1 MNPAFTDVARRLLRE
16 NAVMLSLP
24 ELCVKLRR
32 ILEDPEHSRKDIAA
46 VMRFD
51 SALTARLLR
60 VVNSPYF
67 GLPYRV
73 SSISQALGI
82 LGEQELQNLVLVTSL
97 MGLSKALDTRMDI
110 TLFWKTSVYTAVLAR
125 NLCLPEMHG
134 TREECFIA
142 GLLLNVGKLPLYCK
156 EPTLLAAVHAEMQ
169 QRSCDELAA
178 ERALSGTDHAH
189 VGALLA
195 AQWNFPLLLQ
205 EYIAS
210 HHEHDGPA
218 PLQLHGILRLAGY
231 FGDWHEQHQGQQL
244 SPNSRE
250 LLECPWSLAP
260 LGIAADRFWELLQRS
275 HAEYLEVHELFCGEL
290 H

>member
-1 MNPAFTDVARRLLRE
+1 MNQAHTEAARLLLRE

-46 VMRFD
+46 VLRYD
-51 SALTARLLR
+51 PALTARLLR
-60 VVNSPYF
+60 IVNSPYY

-73 SSISQALGI
+73 ASISQALGI
-82 LGEQELQNLVLVTSL
+82 LGEQELQNLVLATSL
-97 MGLSKALDTRMDI
+97 MSLSRALDTRMDI
-110 TLFWKTSVYTAVLAR
+110 TRFWKTSVYMAVLAR
-125 NLCLPEMHG
+125 NLCPTQLPG
-134 TREECFIA
+134 SREECFIA

-156 EPTLLAAVHAEMQ
+156 EPTLLAAVDGEMAK
-169 QRSCDELAA
+169 RGCDEQAA
-178 ERALSGTDHAH
+178 ERALTGTDHAL

-195 AQWNFPLLLQ
+195 ESWNFPAQLQ
-205 EYIAS
+205 DLIAS
-210 HHEHDGPA
+210 HHDYVIPPQQ
-218 PLQLHGILRLAGY
+218 PLHTIVRLAGY

-250 LLECPWSLAP
+250 LRECPWSLAP
-260 LGIAADRFWELLQRS
+260 LGIEAPQFWDSLQRS
-275 HAEYLEVHELFCGEL
+275 HGEHLEVHELFCGDL